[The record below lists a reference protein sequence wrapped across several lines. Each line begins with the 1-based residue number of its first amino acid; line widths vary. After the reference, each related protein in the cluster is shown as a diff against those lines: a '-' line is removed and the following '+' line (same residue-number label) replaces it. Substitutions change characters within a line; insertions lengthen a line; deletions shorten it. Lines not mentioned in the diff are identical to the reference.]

1 MGMKIR
7 SCFVSN
13 SSSSSFVIDA
23 ASIEEAKETVA
34 ECIAK
39 FLDQKATHERHLRQA
54 REFLDD
60 RILLDKIAFF
70 RNDGSIPFK
79 ELSELLWTGSPESV
93 LTESDR
99 GKVVMVD
106 HEKDSIASWY
116 ADCETWA
123 EDEDAIASIF
133 KEAGIESR

>member
-1 MGMKIR
+1 MKLR
-7 SCFVSN
+7 TCFVSN
-13 SSSSSFVIDA
+13 SSSSSFVLDA
-23 ASIEEAKETVA
+23 ASIEEAKEAVA

-54 REFLDD
+54 REFLND
-60 RILLDKIAFF
+60 RIVFF
-70 RNDGSIPFK
+70 RNDESIPFK
-79 ELSELLWTGSPESV
+79 ELSKLLWTPSPGSI

-99 GKVVMVD
+99 GKMVMVD
-106 HEKDSIASWY
+106 HERNSIASWH

-133 KEAGIESR
+133 KEAGIEPR

>member
-1 MGMKIR
+1 MKIR

-13 SSSSSFVIDA
+13 SSSSSFVLDA
-23 ASIEEAKETVA
+23 ASIEEAKEAVA

-39 FLDQKATHERHLRQA
+39 FLDQKATHERHLQQA
-54 REFLDD
+54 REFLED
-60 RILLDKIAFF
+60 RIRLDKIVFF